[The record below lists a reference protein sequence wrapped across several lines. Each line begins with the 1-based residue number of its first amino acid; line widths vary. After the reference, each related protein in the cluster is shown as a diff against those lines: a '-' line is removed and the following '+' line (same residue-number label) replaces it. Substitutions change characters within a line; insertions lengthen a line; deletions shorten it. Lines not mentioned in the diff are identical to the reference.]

1 VGVGVGAVE
10 GKAVGD
16 AVITGSFVGEAV
28 GDAVITGGFVGE
40 VVGNEEGFFVV
51 LVVGALIGFL
61 VGAGFLVGEA
71 VVGL

>member
-1 VGVGVGAVE
+1 MGVGVGAVE
-10 GKAVGD
+10 GK
-16 AVITGSFVGEAV
+16 AV